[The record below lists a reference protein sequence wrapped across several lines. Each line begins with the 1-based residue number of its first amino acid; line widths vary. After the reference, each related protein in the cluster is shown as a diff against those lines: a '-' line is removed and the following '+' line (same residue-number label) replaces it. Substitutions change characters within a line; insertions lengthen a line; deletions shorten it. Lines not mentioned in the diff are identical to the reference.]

1 MLHLILDSWIAGL
14 FRLIG
19 VCVLFTLG
27 YFKQITHPEA
37 KAYSFRNIYYMEY
50 DKEDEF
56 KKGMERA
63 GQQMAGLMFVL
74 LLLAIYA
81 LV

>member
-1 MLHLILDSWIAGL
+1 MLHLIFDSWIASL

-27 YFKQITHPEA
+27 YLKQIIRPGA

-56 KKGMERA
+56 TKGMERA
-63 GQQMAGLMFVL
+63 GQQMTGLIFVL
-74 LLLAIYA
+74 VLLAIYA
-81 LV
+81 LM